1 MMERFQNFIF
11 QGSSREVTY
20 KRVAYNLFDF
30 IGDVGGFLDLML
42 KIGLFLVSFYVDKE
56 KLAILAEKLYFF
68 NESNNAPKG
77 KICPE
82 ITESMKDGTR
92 DIVKKDG
99 ELDHEVLDDLKEY
112 ALKR

>member
-56 KLAILAEKLYFF
+56 KL
-68 NESNNAPKG
+68 
-77 KICPE
+77 
-82 ITESMKDGTR
+82 
-92 DIVKKDG
+92 
-99 ELDHEVLDDLKEY
+99 
-112 ALKR
+112 